1 MRKDTGDKIMI
12 DTKSVVISLDTDLHA
27 KLVFKQFQ
35 TNGDWICQ
43 MSDELMCDLEDRI
56 ENSMFDNGAVQ

>member
-1 MRKDTGDKIMI
+1 MI